1 MNAAALSVLVV
12 DDEPTIRRSVSLCL
26 ELENHR
32 VRSVG
37 TPEDALD
44 QARLEAFDLAF
55 VDLRLGTKSGL
66 DLIPELLVLRPG
78 LKVVVI
84 TAFATVETAVEA
96 MRRGAWDYLAKPF
109 EPSQVVLAASKI
121 AALKAPKSTGSA
133 LVLESH
139 APAMREALHLARQ
152 VAKRET
158 TVLLRGESGTG
169 KSALARCLHEWSAR
183 SAGPFATVSCPTLT
197 AELLASELFGHAK
210 GSFTGA
216 VSDTQGRIEAC
227 EGGTLFLDEIG
238 ELPLEIQPK
247 LLRFLQEREYE
258 RVGESR
264 TRHADVRIVAATH
277 VDLLEAV
284 KQGRFREDLYWRLNV
299 VEVKIPALRE
309 RREDLPELARSALV
323 RICRGG
329 QDLSFSPEALEALQR
344 RDWTGNLRELG
355 NAIERAAVLCEGN
368 VLGPEFFATGIPGAG
383 SPTGRAGDLVPLE
396 HLEEL
401 HIRRVLAATRTLE
414 EAATVLGIDAA
425 TLWRKRKRYGI

>member
-1 MNAAALSVLVV
+1 MTDVALTVLVV
-12 DDEPTIRRSVSLCL
+12 DDEPTIRRSVMLCL
-26 ELENHR
+26 ELEGHA

-55 VDLRLGTKSGL
+55 VDLRLGTRSGL
-66 DLIPELLVLRPG
+66 DLIPELLVLRPS
-78 LKVVVI
+78 LKIVVI

-96 MRRGAWDYLAKPF
+96 MRRGAWDYLPKPF
-109 EPSQVVLAASKI
+109 EPSQVTSAAAKV
-121 AALKAPKSTGSA
+121 AALSQSSPSSGGLFLDSR
-133 LVLESH
+133 S
-139 APAMREALHLARQ
+139 PAMRDALHLARQ
-152 VAKRET
+152 VARRET

-169 KSALARCLHEWSAR
+169 KSALARCVHEWSPRADR
-183 SAGPFATVSCPTLT
+183 PFATVSCPTLT

-258 RVGESR
+258 RVGEAR
-264 TRHADVRIVAATH
+264 TRKADVRIVTATH
-277 VDLLEAV
+277 VDLKDAV
-284 KQGRFREDLYWRLNV
+284 RQGRFREDLYWRLNV
-299 VEVKIPALRE
+299 VEVQVPPLRE
-309 RREDLPELARSALV
+309 RREDLPDLARSLLA
-323 RICRGG
+323 RIGQG
-329 QDLSFSPEALEALQR
+329 QDLSFSPQALEALSG
-344 RDWTGNLRELG
+344 RDWPGNLRELG

-368 VLGPEFFATGIPGAG
+368 VLGPEAFGRSAPAEG
-383 SPTGRAGDLVPLE
+383 SSGKAGDRMPIE
-396 HLEEL
+396 QLEEL
-401 HIRRVLAATRTLE
+401 HIRRVLAATRTLD

>member
-1 MNAAALSVLVV
+1 MTDVALTVLVV
-12 DDEPTIRRSVSLCL
+12 DDEPTIRRSVTLCL
-26 ELENHR
+26 ELEGHA

-55 VDLRLGTKSGL
+55 VDLRLGTRSGL
-66 DLIPELLVLRPG
+66 DLIPELLVLRPSM
-78 LKVVVI
+78 KVVVI

-96 MRRGAWDYLAKPF
+96 MRRGAWDYLPKPF
-109 EPSQVVLAASKI
+109 EPSQVTSAAAKV
-121 AALKAPKSTGSA
+121 AALRQPVSGSGN
-133 LVLESH
+133 LLLESRS
-139 APAMREALHLARQ
+139 PVMRDALHLARQ
-152 VAKRET
+152 VARRET

-169 KSALARCLHEWSAR
+169 KSALARCVHEWSPRADR
-183 SAGPFATVSCPTLT
+183 PFATVSCPTLT

-258 RVGESR
+258 RVGETR
-264 TRHADVRIVAATH
+264 TRKADVRLVAATH
-277 VDLLEAV
+277 VDLQEAV
-284 KQGRFREDLYWRLNV
+284 RQGRFREDLFWRLNV
-299 VEVKIPALRE
+299 VEVRLPALRE
-309 RREDLPELARSALV
+309 RREDLPDLARSLLARV
-323 RICRGG
+323 GQG
-329 QDLSFSPEALEALQR
+329 QDLSFSPQALEALSG
-344 RDWTGNLRELG
+344 RDWPGNLRELG

-368 VLGPEFFATGIPGAG
+368 VLGPEAFGG
-383 SPTGRAGDLVPLE
+383 SVPVEGPSGKAGDRMPIE
-396 HLEEL
+396 QLEEL
-401 HIRRVLAATRTLE
+401 HIRRVLAATRTLD